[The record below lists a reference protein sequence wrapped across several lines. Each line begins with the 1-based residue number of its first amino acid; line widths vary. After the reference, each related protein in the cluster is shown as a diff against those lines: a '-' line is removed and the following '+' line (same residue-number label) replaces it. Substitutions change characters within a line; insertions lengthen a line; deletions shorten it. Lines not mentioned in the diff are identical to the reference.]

1 MFTGIIEGTGEIKN
15 IQKYGSEATFTIKVP
30 SFFSDCREG
39 DSVAVEGVCLT
50 ITSIK
55 GSFFTLDVSRETL
68 DISTLGDMR
77 QGETVNLEKALRL
90 SDRLGGHLVSGHV
103 DGKGV
108 IEKFKKLQRSFILQV
123 KVEENLGKY
132 LIEKG
137 SVAVDGVSLTI
148 NKCTDTS
155 FDVNI
160 IPKTIKETAM
170 MRKKVGDRVNI
181 EADLISKYIEKFL
194 FNDKISITDK
204 GPSRI
209 NRAMLD
215 KYGFGG
221 NNGDF

>member
-1 MFTGIIEGTGEIKN
+1 MFTGIIQGTGEIKN
-15 IQKYGSEATFTIKVP
+15 IQRYGLEATFTIKMP
-30 SFFSDCREG
+30 LFFSDCQEG
-39 DSVAVEGVCLT
+39 DSVAVEGICLT

-68 DISTLGDMR
+68 ERSTLGDMR
-77 QGETVNLEKALRL
+77 QGERVNLEKALRL

-103 DGKGV
+103 DGKGA
-108 IEKFKKLQRSFILQV
+108 IEKFEKLQRSFILQV
-123 KVEENLGKY
+123 KVEKSLGKY

-148 NKCTDTS
+148 NKCTNTS

-170 MRKKVGDRVNI
+170 VRKKVGDRVNI
-181 EADLISKYIEKFL
+181 EVDIISKYIENFL
-194 FNDKISITDK
+194 FNDKTAIIDK

-209 NRAMLD
+209 DRATLD

>member
-1 MFTGIIEGTGEIKN
+1 MFTGIIQGTGEIKN
-15 IQKYGSEATFTIKVP
+15 IQKYGSEAIFTIKMP
-30 SFFSDCREG
+30 SFFYDCREG
-39 DSVAVEGVCLT
+39 DSVAVDGVCLT

-55 GSFFTLDVSRETL
+55 GSFFTLDVSKESLER
-68 DISTLGDMR
+68 STLGDIR
-77 QGETVNLEKALRL
+77 QGEKVNLEKALRL

-103 DGKGV
+103 DGKGA
-108 IEKFKKLQRSFILQV
+108 IERFEKLQRSFILQV
-123 KVEENLGKY
+123 TVEESLGKY

-148 NKCTDTS
+148 NQCTKSS

-170 MRKKVGDRVNI
+170 IQKKVGDRVNI
-181 EADLISKYIEKFL
+181 EVDIISKYIEKFI
-194 FNDKISITDK
+194 FNDKTTIIDK

-209 NRAMLD
+209 DRAMLD

-221 NNGDF
+221 NNGNF